1 MVFQREK
8 LRGHSAS
15 FALASVQ
22 QLTAFRVSRF
32 ARAAVSWIIKKSKLK
47 GINFGDG
54 GAAPRKSR
62 LWRSKRER
70 FQKKENHVRGRPDLS
85 RRTRAL
91 LEIDGVVAR
100 VFFFFFF
107 LFFHRLW
114 FTHFRKKCSSQM
126 WLNPCV
132 RARNRDTFSERRLK
146 FLLAATARTTR
157 CKFIDISNCFNFV
170 EKKSCNNPLV
180 PVLKREVSHFTI
192 LHSFILKMFLHRVK
206 RGKFSKGLSKFKCL

>member
-62 LWRSKRER
+62 LWRSTRES
-70 FQKKENHVRGRPDLS
+70 FQKKENLVRGRTVLS

-100 VFFFFFF
+100 VFFFFFYSSTGCGLHIF
-107 LFFHRLW
+107 EKNARRRCDWILAFAQGIV
-114 FTHFRKKCSSQM
+114 THFRNEGLNSSWRQPREQRDAN
-126 WLNPCV
+126 LSTFQTVLTSSKRNPVTIHLSPFWSAKSLILQSCI
-132 RARNRDTFSERRLK
+132 RL
-146 FLLAATARTTR
+146 F
-157 CKFIDISNCFNFV
+157 
-170 EKKSCNNPLV
+170 
-180 PVLKREVSHFTI
+180 
-192 LHSFILKMFLHRVK
+192 
-206 RGKFSKGLSKFKCL
+206 